1 MMPMMGAMPM
11 SPAAAPVSHC
21 FYLSLEVYRQYR
33 DTVIL
38 IKWHKLYG
46 L

>member
-21 FYLSLEVYRQYR
+21 FYLSLDGLQ
-33 DTVIL
+33 TVQRHSYFN
-38 IKWHKLYG
+38 KMA
-46 L
+46 